1 MSRQQLS
8 WGRLVWRRYGERERS
23 RTIITKPYILYYEQ
37 WRATEDW
44 MWRST
49 VFKTPV
55 DWWLYIGD
63 HDMYYPVCIYIYTVY
78 TQTLIYYIYTYTV
91 FFKNIHTLGT
101 VIIHCGHLYWSKIF
115 EWNDMS
121 CFDAQMLMEPRLR
134 ELFQALDVGG
144 EGSLSVKEAVLG
156 PGKCPNK
163 SIVFNLRYIYNHHDN
178 ENNLP
183 LPLTTVM
190 IGHYEN
196 REIIDQYILTSGQV
210 DFLDDWS
217 LDMEEDVTPAARSS
231 SKWLSIVL
239 VYSTIQRPFQ
249 DLNWRYLPY
258 IRPIISD
265 LRI

>member
-1 MSRQQLS
+1 MISL
-8 WGRLVWRRYGERERS
+8 RY
-23 RTIITKPYILYYEQ
+23 IIYIHILY
-37 WRATEDW
+37 
-44 MWRST
+44 
-49 VFKTPV
+49 F
-55 DWWLYIGD
+55 L
-63 HDMYYPVCIYIYTVY
+63 
-78 TQTLIYYIYTYTV
+78 
-91 FFKNIHTLGT
+91 KNIHTLGT

-239 VYSTIQRPFQ
+239 IYSTIQRPFQ

>member
-1 MSRQQLS
+1 MLRCSDVDGATPQGALPS
-8 WGRLVWRRYGERERS
+8 LGCWWRG
-23 RTIITKPYILYYEQ
+23 
-37 WRATEDW
+37 
-44 MWRST
+44 
-49 VFKTPV
+49 
-55 DWWLYIGD
+55 
-63 HDMYYPVCIYIYTVY
+63 
-78 TQTLIYYIYTYTV
+78 
-91 FFKNIHTLGT
+91 
-101 VIIHCGHLYWSKIF
+101 
-115 EWNDMS
+115 
-121 CFDAQMLMEPRLR
+121 
-134 ELFQALDVGG
+134 
-144 EGSLSVKEAVLG
+144 LSVCQGGSAGTWEV
-156 PGKCPNK
+156 PGKVASGCWEKTNKTGLEEVGTYENK

-239 VYSTIQRPFQ
+239 VYSTIQWPFQ

-258 IRPIISD
+258 KGPIISD
-265 LRI
+265 PRI